1 MFTIIFAII
10 SLVIAAGLFFGTK
23 NAKSEVKKFSF
34 WGSLAFVA
42 VSVLAVFWTSATV
55 VPASH
60 TGVVVLFGQVQ
71 STTLSEGLHIINPL
85 SDTKNVFTGIDVASA
100 EKGEAASRDLQS
112 VHATLTVNYQVEQN
126 KVRELYQLNPS
137 LGYKSAFVV
146 PAIYEVFKAVVSQYT
161 AEELVTKRA
170 EVSISINKALNTKLA
185 PYFMTVK
192 TVNLVNFGFSR
203 AFDSAIEEKV
213 TALQKAATAENNLK
227 KVKFEAESR
236 IAQAEG
242 EAKAISIQAAAVE
255 KQGGAGYIQLQAIQ
269 KWDGKLPTYMTS
281 GAGTPFIAVK

>member
-1 MFTIIFAII
+1 MFTIVFAII
-10 SLVIAAGLFFGTK
+10 ALIIAAGTLFVTRQVQGQVRTY
-23 NAKSEVKKFSF
+23 SR
-34 WGSLAFVA
+34 WGSSGLIAIA
-42 VSVLAVFWTSATV
+42 IISVFWTSATV

-71 STTLSEGLHIINPL
+71 PNTLSEGLHIINPL
-85 SDTKNVFTGIDVASA
+85 SQTKNVFTGIDVASA
-100 EKGEAASRDLQS
+100 QKGEAASRDLQS

-137 LGYKSAFVV
+137 LGYEAAFVV

-170 EVSISINKALNTKLA
+170 EVSVNINKALNTKLA
-185 PYFMTVK
+185 PYFMSVK

-227 KVKFEAESR
+227 KVRFEAESR

-269 KWDGKLPTYMTS
+269 KWDGKLPSYMTS
-281 GAGTPFIAVK
+281 GAGTPFISVK